1 MAVVRVKRRA
11 AEKKLSAL
19 STQHS
24 AKNKNLRTHAQWL
37 DTIPGGL
44 AWTALVVT
52 ICGAYRAPSALL
64 WGVSLLALYSALRF
78 GLAGI
83 AVGLGL
89 RHIQQWE
96 KCDWRAEYARR
107 DTPDSLPCE
116 AVHHLV
122 LIPNYGEDVAILR
135 RTLTRLAGQDHA
147 AESIT
152 VVLAMEAAEA
162 EARAKGEQL
171 RAEFAQAFARILVTV
186 HPANLPGER
195 QCKSANL
202 TWAIQQAQRVLID
215 DLGYDRDQV
224 VVTAMD
230 ADTLWHPLYFAC
242 LTTLFATDPQR
253 YRTYWQAPIRYHGNV
268 WAAHPLMRL
277 LHAYSSAW
285 ELAYLAAPWWRA
297 LPMSS
302 YSVSLRLLQT
312 SGYWDPTAIADEWH
326 MYIKSYFRQGGDQHL
341 QPVFLPFWAN
351 ATVGATLWQTIT
363 ARYRQTFRHA
373 WGAQEI
379 GYALDHLLR
388 RAGSPALGLI
398 GRVAHDNL
406 LAGAGWIVLFL
417 GAQLPLVLHPTW
429 AQQHVGSPAFVLL
442 QASFGVVLLLTL
454 VFWVLDVRLRPPRQ
468 TPWLPGARVAELLSL
483 SLMALLTVICVALPV
498 LHAQTWLMLGRSIR
512 FRVTAKV

>member
-1 MAVVRVKRRA
+1 MTVVRLKPRA
-11 AEKKLSAL
+11 ADKKLSACSL
-19 STQHS
+19 QQS
-24 AKNKNLRTHAQWL
+24 AKPESNRTHAHWL
-37 DTIPGGL
+37 DTLPGAL
-44 AWTALVVT
+44 AWAALVVT
-52 ICGAYRAPSALL
+52 IWGAYFAPSALL
-64 WGVSLLALYSALRF
+64 WGVALLALYSALCF

-83 AVGLGL
+83 AAGLGL
-89 RHIQQWE
+89 RHIRQWE
-96 KCDWRAEYARR
+96 RCDWRAEYARR
-107 DTPDSLPCE
+107 ATPDSLPHK

-122 LIPNYGEDVAILR
+122 LIPNYGEDVVILR
-135 RTLTRLAGQDHA
+135 RTLTRLAAQENA

-152 VVLAMEAAEA
+152 VVLAMETAEA
-162 EARAKGEQL
+162 GARAKGEQL
-171 RAEFAQAFARILVTV
+171 RAEFAPAFARILVTV
-186 HPANLPGER
+186 HPANLLGER

-215 DLGYDRDQV
+215 DLGYDRDHV
-224 VVTAMD
+224 LVTAMD
-230 ADTLWHPLYFAC
+230 ADTLWHPSYFAC
-242 LTTLFATDPQR
+242 LTTLFAIDPQR

-302 YSVSLRLLQT
+302 YTVSLRLLQA
-312 SGYWDPTAIADEWH
+312 SDYWDPTAIADEWH
-326 MYIKSYFRQGGDQHL
+326 MYIKSYFRQGGDQRL
-341 QPVFLPFWAN
+341 QPVFLSFLAN

-388 RAGSPALGLI
+388 RRGAPALGLI

-429 AQQHVGSPAFVLL
+429 AQQHVGAPAFVLL
-442 QASFGVVLLLTL
+442 QVSFGVVTLLTL
-454 VFWVLDVRLRPPRQ
+454 VFWALDVRLRPPRQ
-468 TPWLPGARVAELLSL
+468 TPWSPIARLAELLSL
-483 SLMALLTVICVALPV
+483 GLMAVLTVICVALPV